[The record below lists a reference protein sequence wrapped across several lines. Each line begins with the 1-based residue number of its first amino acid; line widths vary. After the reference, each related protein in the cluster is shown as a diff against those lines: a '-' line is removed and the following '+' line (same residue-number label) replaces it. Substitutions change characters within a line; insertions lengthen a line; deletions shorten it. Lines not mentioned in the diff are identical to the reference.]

1 MPYLT
6 PENDAI
12 DTVCYSFTVPDDRL
26 WRVVIVGLLQSL
38 FEKHNWEQF
47 GLTREYVIDRLREL
61 NPEIE
66 ACLMFN
72 CDDVADCIETNENVQ
87 TIINNYLNSSG
98 IINPDV
104 GSEVATLDSR
114 VPDNTTEH
122 VAEDPVP
129 CDLDVLWAG
138 IREMVERI
146 DQEGRDLLEDLALIN
161 DKVQQVTEI
170 IDLVPLLGDT
180 IKDISD
186 LFTETVPD
194 ILNAYNS
201 ASSPSFLD
209 IVACDIFE
217 MVCNDCRYPTYDE
230 MLEYMAS
237 LSYFAIPNIA
247 TINYAALWDIIRQL
261 TIATPTPVW
270 YTVNLWQTMTLAL
283 GGHWNGSYGKNTFN
297 TWASFGED
305 NPNDNWITACNGC
318 PQPPFEL
325 FFDFTLGTQV
335 PPLALLEGT
344 QAGTTGYWRTTD
356 LANDALVWL
365 RAFMY
370 AETEWT
376 KIEFSYYRLN
386 QETAPGSQALIT
398 GFPFDTLVY
407 GQQPAL
413 MTLDGNR
420 TGQLEFKVRA
430 TSNQQTY
437 HAADVYIYTMRVWG
451 EGLVHPDYVPYMVSG
466 TPA

>member
-1 MPYLT
+1 
-6 PENDAI
+6 
-12 DTVCYSFTVPDDRL
+12 
-26 WRVVIVGLLQSL
+26 
-38 FEKHNWEQF
+38 
-47 GLTREYVIDRLREL
+47 
-61 NPEIE
+61 
-66 ACLMFN
+66 
-72 CDDVADCIETNENVQ
+72 
-87 TIINNYLNSSG
+87 
-98 IINPDV
+98 
-104 GSEVATLDSR
+104 
-114 VPDNTTEH
+114 
-122 VAEDPVP
+122 
-129 CDLDVLWAG
+129 
-138 IREMVERI
+138 
-146 DQEGRDLLEDLALIN
+146 
-161 DKVQQVTEI
+161 
-170 IDLVPLLGDT
+170 LGDT